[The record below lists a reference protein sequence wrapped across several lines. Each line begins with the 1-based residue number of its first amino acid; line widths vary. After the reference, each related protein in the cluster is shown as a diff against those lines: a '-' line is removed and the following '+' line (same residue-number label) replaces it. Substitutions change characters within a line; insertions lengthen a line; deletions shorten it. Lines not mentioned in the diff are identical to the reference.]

1 MPAFAL
7 RSVTPEDGD
16 FLLTVFRV
24 SHPEYEMLPVGEEQ
38 KRQLIGMQFQ
48 LQTSDYRA
56 RYPESRHEIIEVDG
70 KKAGRIWVARTDCET
85 RILDVGLLPEARN
98 RGVGAAIASRIIAE
112 AKACGKPVTSSV
124 LKANAGSL
132 RWHQRLGFRL
142 KSEDP
147 FYFYLECLASAD

>member
-7 RSVTPEDGD
+7 RPVTPEDGD
-16 FLLTVFRV
+16 FLLAVFRA

-70 KKAGRIWVARTDCET
+70 KPAGRIWVAGTDYEI
-85 RILDVGLLPEARN
+85 RILDVGLLPEVRN
-98 RGVGAAIASRIIAE
+98 RGVGTALAAPILAE
-112 AKACGKPVTSSV
+112 ARACGKPVASSV

-142 KSEDP
+142 KSEDQ
-147 FYFYLECLASAD
+147 FYFYLECPASVD